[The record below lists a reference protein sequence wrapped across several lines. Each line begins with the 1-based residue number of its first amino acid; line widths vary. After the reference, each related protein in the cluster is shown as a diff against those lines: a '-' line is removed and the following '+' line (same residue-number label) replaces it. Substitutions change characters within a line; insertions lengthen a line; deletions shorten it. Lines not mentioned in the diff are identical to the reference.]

1 MNRHEQRKKIFQLLF
16 QIDHEVVA
24 LNEAAFYDFLDDYSY
39 IKDVV
44 SYYEQNKEN
53 VDDYIIKHLKNYTLE
68 RISKSER
75 NVLRMAVSEL
85 LLQDSPPRVIINEA
99 VKIIKLYGDKDS
111 YKFVNGVLKNF
122 PALLEGM
129 DDNSDGKQ

>member
-1 MNRHEQRKKIFQLLF
+1 MNRHEQRKKIFQILF
-16 QIDHEVVA
+16 QIDHDVVA

-122 PALLEGM
+122 PELLEGM
-129 DDNSDGKQ
+129 DDNIDGKQ

>member
-1 MNRHEQRKKIFQLLF
+1 MNRHEQRKKIFQILF
-16 QIDHEVVA
+16 QIDHDVVA

-53 VDDYIIKHLKNYTLE
+53 VDDYISKHLKNYTLE

-122 PALLEGM
+122 PELLEGM
-129 DDNSDGKQ
+129 DDNIDGKQ

>member
-85 LLQDSPPRVIINEA
+85 LLQDSPPRVVINEA

-122 PALLEGM
+122 PELLEGM
-129 DDNSDGKQ
+129 DDNIDGKQ

>member
-44 SYYEQNKEN
+44 SYYEHNKEN
-53 VDDYIIKHLKNYTLE
+53 VDDYISKHLKNYTLE

>member
-1 MNRHEQRKKIFQLLF
+1 MNRHEQRKKIFQLFF
-16 QIDHEVVA
+16 QIDHDAVA
-24 LNEAAFYDFLDDYSY
+24 LNEAAFYDLLDDYSY

-44 SYYEQNKEN
+44 SYYEQNKEH
-53 VDDYIIKHLKNYTLE
+53 VDDNISKHLKNYTLE
-68 RISKSER
+68 RISKAER
-75 NVLRMAVSEL
+75 NVLRMAISEL

-122 PALLEGM
+122 PDLLEEM
-129 DDNSDGKQ
+129 DENSDGKQ

>member
-1 MNRHEQRKKIFQLLF
+1 MNRHEQRKKIFQILF
-16 QIDHEVVA
+16 QIDHDVVA

-85 LLQDSPPRVIINEA
+85 LLQDSPPRVVINEA

-122 PALLEGM
+122 PELLEGM
-129 DDNSDGKQ
+129 DDNIDGKQ

>member
-1 MNRHEQRKKIFQLLF
+1 MNRHEQRKKIFQILF
-16 QIDHEVVA
+16 QIDHDVVA

-53 VDDYIIKHLKNYTLE
+53 VDDYISKHLKNYTLE

-85 LLQDSPPRVIINEA
+85 LLQDSPPRVVINEA